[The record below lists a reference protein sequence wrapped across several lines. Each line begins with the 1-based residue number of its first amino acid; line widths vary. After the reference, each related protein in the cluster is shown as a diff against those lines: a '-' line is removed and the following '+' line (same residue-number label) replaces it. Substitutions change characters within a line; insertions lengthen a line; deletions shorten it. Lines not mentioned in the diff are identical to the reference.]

1 MMAVQGMRPTAATG
15 ARQSIDIWGLIVWAF
30 QREAAQLDLQH
41 VGLGGDWLQGFGYTS
56 MTAIIAEHE
65 KLGCRVDGGGRSDP
79 HPDADLVASA
89 LSVLPEGCGGQKMAL
104 TIVEHARANTMPD
117 WRVETSIKPRDWFIN
132 RHGETAKTADA
143 AALGVTGWPAQQRV
157 NRKGVRVSDAVRYCP
172 VIVQGSAAVV
182 AARRRHWLLFRA
194 ALLELRTTFQFANDL
209 TSWVVSDQLPPLRP
223 WFVQ

>member
-1 MMAVQGMRPTAATG
+1 MMAVRELRAARGVAERRPTDVW
-15 ARQSIDIWGLIVWAF
+15 SLIVWAF
-30 QREAAQLDLQH
+30 QREAARLDLQSDNFTDGS
-41 VGLGGDWLQGFGYTS
+41 VGGYGFTS

-117 WRVETSIKPRDWFIN
+117 WRVETYLAPREWN
-132 RHGETAKTADA
+132 SNQHGHMAKTADA
-143 AALGVTGWPAQQRV
+143 AELGATGWPAQQRI
-157 NRKGVRVSDAVRYCP
+157 NRKGVRVSEMVRYCP

-223 WFVQ
+223 WSVQ